1 MTKEELINHYEK
13 EFAEFN
19 EKSEFWEKAG
29 ETATYYWWAGR
40 VKQIRDCIEKIK
52 QLNGATVKRSELIDF
67 LRYAN
72 SKDVSEIFDYEIIAD
87 SYLKSINS
95 NEA

>member
-1 MTKEELINHYEK
+1 MTIQELINHYEK

-19 EKSEFWEKAG
+19 EKSEFWEKVG

-52 QLNGATVKRSELIDF
+52 QLNEATVKRSELIDF
-67 LRYAN
+67 L
-72 SKDVSEIFDYEIIAD
+72 KFVDPDDSELYFKTMVDDYLKE
-87 SYLKSINS
+87 KSINS
-95 NEA
+95 NGA

>member
-19 EKSEFWEKAG
+19 EKSDFWEKVG
-29 ETATYYWWAGR
+29 ETTTYYWWAGR

-52 QLNGATVKRSELIDF
+52 QLNEATVKRSELIDF
-67 LRYAN
+67 
-72 SKDVSEIFDYEIIAD
+72 VDYIRKNCDDKYVNIEKVVNN
-87 SYLKSINS
+87 YLKSINS